1 MKPGNLEDRHMDRQ
15 ATLQARIADV
25 VAAFGKDQMGAAL
38 ELVSVS
44 LQPDTLLITLRS
56 VTCPAEK
63 DLAKEERGRAL
74 LGNLYS
80 RAFDSVKQV
89 LEAHIEEILGR
100 PVTGSSITVEP
111 ESGNGIMSFRLIG
124 RPENHT
130 VEAG

>member
-1 MKPGNLEDRHMDRQ
+1 MDRQ
-15 ATLQARIADV
+15 SELQARIAGV
-25 VAAFGKDQMGAAL
+25 VATFGKDQMGAAL

-63 DLAKEERGRAL
+63 NLAKEEHGRAL
-74 LGNLYS
+74 LANLYS

-89 LEAHIEEILGR
+89 LEAHIEEILER
-100 PVTGSSITVEP
+100 PVAGAAITVEP

-124 RPENHT
+124 RPDNHT
-130 VEAG
+130 EEA